1 MKTIISIFLKELLE
15 LSRDKKALLFIIL
28 LPAIAMPVIM
38 TIVVSTI
45 KKNEQE
51 TRGRTL
57 SYLATGIE
65 RRENLAAF
73 LAEEKM
79 ELLAA
84 PSETIALKEQIRSG
98 LADFAL
104 VLESEEG
111 RVVAKVLHNDASL
124 SNRVFPRVKSGLE
137 KFNKSEMNRRLAN
150 DGYSE
155 LERDDLMGSVIVRWD
170 GVSTTQE
177 RIGEKVGR
185 LLPYVFIILSFVGA
199 AFIATDV
206 GAGDKERG
214 SLEATLLAPIA
225 RSQIVLGKFA
235 AIFATGMTTATITIL
250 SMVGWFFWGSQEF
263 RERVI
268 DQLMQAYG
276 IVDIL
281 SVYIMLIPMVAI
293 FAAMLL
299 AASVYAKNYKES
311 QSLIAPMQMLAIVPA
326 IFATLP
332 GVELEG
338 KWLFIPVANI
348 SLSIRELLKGSLS
361 TGEFWIVFGSTS
373 LAAVAFVAF
382 CSYWFRREEV
392 VFRS

>member
-1 MKTIISIFLKELLE
+1 MKTIISIFLKELIE

-45 KKNEQE
+45 EKNERE

-57 SYLATGIE
+57 SYVATGM
-65 RRENLAAF
+65 ENRTNLVAF
-73 LAEEKM
+73 LAEENM
-79 ELLAA
+79 ELLTT
-84 PSETIALKEQIRSG
+84 PSKNMALKEQVRLG

-111 RVVAKVLHNDASL
+111 RVASRVLHKDASV
-124 SNRVFPRVKSGLE
+124 SNRVFPRVKRGLD
-137 KFNKSEMNRRLAN
+137 KFNRSEMKRRLSN

-155 LERDDLMGSVIVRWD
+155 LERDDLMGSVIIRWE
-170 GVSTTQE
+170 GVSTAQE
-177 RIGEKVGR
+177 RLGEKIGR

-199 AFIATDV
+199 SFIATDV

-214 SLEATLLAPIA
+214 SLEATLLAPIH
-225 RSQIVLGKFA
+225 RTQIVLGKFA
-235 AIFATGMTTATITIL
+235 AIFSTGMTTATITIV
-250 SMVGWFFWGSQEF
+250 SIVGWFFWGSQEF
-263 RERVI
+263 REQVI

-276 IVDIL
+276 IDDVL
-281 SVYIMLIPMVAI
+281 AVYVMLIPMVAI
-293 FAAMLL
+293 FSAMLL

-326 IFATLP
+326 VFATLP

-361 TGEFWIVFGSTS
+361 TGDFWIVFGSTS
-373 LAAVAFVAF
+373 LAAVAFVMF
-382 CSYWFRREEV
+382 CSYWFNREEV